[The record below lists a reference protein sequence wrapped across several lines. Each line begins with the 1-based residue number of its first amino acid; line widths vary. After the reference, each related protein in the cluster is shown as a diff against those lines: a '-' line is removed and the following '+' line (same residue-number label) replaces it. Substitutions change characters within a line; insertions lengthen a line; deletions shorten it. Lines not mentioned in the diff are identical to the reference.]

1 MALDSLKDY
10 ITSNNSTKDSDA
22 GPSARTRAASS
33 DVMGGSATRSAVCV
47 FYWPEVPYRQPG
59 RFSLQPCGGDSTRQ
73 VGEDEPHR
81 MGPRLLI
88 VRLRS
93 SLCGRTLLPLH
104 LHLVARRLPRSRPC
118 PTRNST
124 NAPWPRGRPRLRRRV
139 GRPLISP
146 LCRTSMSGSRTFE
159 SQPVQTTISTT
170 LYQLVRC
177 KRTFAK
183 TPHD

>member
-1 MALDSLKDY
+1 MSSIK
-10 ITSNNSTKDSDA
+10 STKDSDA

-47 FYWPEVPYRQPG
+47 FYWPEVPYRQLG

-73 VGEDEPHR
+73 VGDDEPHR
-81 MGPRLLI
+81 MAPRLLI

-93 SLCGRTLLPLH
+93 SFCGRTLLPLH

-124 NAPWPRGRPRLRRRV
+124 NAPWTRGRPRLARRV

-146 LCRTSMSGSRTFE
+146 PCRSSSPGSRTTQE
-159 SQPVQTTISTT
+159 SQRVRTTASTISY
-170 LYQLVRC
+170 LLVWC
-177 KRTFAK
+177 KRIFAGI
-183 TPHD
+183 PHH